1 MICYFSHNCRKIPY
15 REATNDDEYWLTRFY
30 HQQVSIFPTTSWSL
44 VNKYQQYFVPY
55 FQILKGGRLGGRWP
69 PRGGW
74 LLIMIL
80 DGFFIGDKSI
90 WRRGE
95 WTTATAAKFNPP
107 KGYNEPIGQTLCQSP
122 LRSYLLPLF
131 LLVSMLDGCKVM
143 YWNPFQ
149 QQTICNP
156 LSFLYDYT
164 QPGYFLRFHYYWFR
178 VTFLLSNE
186 Q

>member
-1 MICYFSHNCRKIPY
+1 M
-15 REATNDDEYWLTRFY
+15 
-30 HQQVSIFPTTSWSL
+30 TSWSFAFR
-44 VNKYQQYFVPY
+44 NKYQQYFVPY

-164 QPGYFLRFHYYWFR
+164 QPGYFLEIPLLLVSSDVSTVTRAILSIKNCMTTVLSCKGFH
-178 VTFLLSNE
+178 VPNLLE
-186 Q
+186 P